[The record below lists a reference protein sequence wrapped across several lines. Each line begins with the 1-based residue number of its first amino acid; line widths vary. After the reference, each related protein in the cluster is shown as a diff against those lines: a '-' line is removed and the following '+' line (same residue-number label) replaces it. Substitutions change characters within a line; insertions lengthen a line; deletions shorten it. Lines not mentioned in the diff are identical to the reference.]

1 MTLNVQLDLIA
12 AHLARASLRVT
23 RPVELARI
31 ALPDKSAPQLVP
43 VFRKGRLCASLM
55 STATSASF
63 VVLLEFVFPERI
75 VAALMRIVA
84 EASFAALQANVFLR
98 VKTLAKLIETA
109 APTVN
114 AAQLA
119 LASLQTLPFAR
130 LMPTATSGSFVV
142 RLEFV
147 SKGITAATLMMTVD
161 KALSVALPRSVSLE
175 VKTPAVLTWT
185 AAMVSA
191 ARLPIAMLASSVAPT
206 GVCIPGTNNCT
217 GDRDCGEG
225 FVCGPLKTCV
235 PRGNDSCKTNQDCG
249 VGRVCTSSGIC
260 VLDNSPVCSS
270 NVNCGPGLV
279 CGPLGIAFLVAI
291 HATSTSIARQDSFAV
306 PRRFVS
312 LEVKILASPTRSAE
326 PAVLA
331 AQQVSAS
338 PPVLLIVV
346 PTQTVPLDSMGSDM
360 AVIKGAA
367 AIVIW
372 DTRTK
377 RSADESRGT
386 VCVGTTIRRT
396 GGDADTCWAARTAGS
411 ALLVGLAS
419 ILTSRDTNLRGPQMN
434 PVSQSMLRLHVLLP
448 GTQVP
453 SGPQTRP
460 GPQLTF
466 EEQTGELSRTQM
478 PLEVQTRPTPQS

>member
-1 MTLNVQLDLIA
+1 VSREALLFVSQMLIAISATSAVLLVFVSMLILGVRMTLNVQLDLIA

-185 AAMVSA
+185 AAMVVSA
-191 ARLPIAMLASSVAPT
+191 ARLA
-206 GVCIPGTNNCT
+206 
-217 GDRDCGEG
+217 
-225 FVCGPLKTCV
+225 
-235 PRGNDSCKTNQDCG
+235 
-249 VGRVCTSSGIC
+249 
-260 VLDNSPVCSS
+260 
-270 NVNCGPGLV
+270 
-279 CGPLGIAFLVAI
+279 
-291 HATSTSIARQDSFAV
+291 H
-306 PRRFVS
+306 VS
-312 LEVKILASPTRSAE
+312 L
-326 PAVLA
+326 
-331 AQQVSAS
+331 
-338 PPVLLIVV
+338 PVL
-346 PTQTVPLDSMGSDM
+346 
-360 AVIKGAA
+360 
-367 AIVIW
+367 
-372 DTRTK
+372 
-377 RSADESRGT
+377 
-386 VCVGTTIRRT
+386 
-396 GGDADTCWAARTAGS
+396 
-411 ALLVGLAS
+411 
-419 ILTSRDTNLRGPQMN
+419 
-434 PVSQSMLRLHVLLP
+434 
-448 GTQVP
+448 
-453 SGPQTRP
+453 
-460 GPQLTF
+460 
-466 EEQTGELSRTQM
+466 
-478 PLEVQTRPTPQS
+478 